1 VDNKNQYLSKPWLKN
16 YHPDVPAEAE
26 VPEKSLNDLFDEA
39 AQKYANHTAVI
50 FYGKKISFK
59 ELKDEVDRFAT
70 ALSKFGIKKGDKVAL
85 YLLNSPQY
93 VISYFA
99 ILKAGGTVTPISPVY
114 TSSEVKH
121 QLTDSGARNLV
132 CQDILYDNI
141 AKTGIKMDRVFL
153 TGISDYLPTIRR
165 MIGRSV
171 LRKAFSELE
180 VPTPK
185 IDEREGFYRLKDLI
199 KKTEPNPPTVEIDP
213 AVDLAVL
220 PYTGGTT
227 ALPKGVMLSHR
238 NLVACQ
244 SQVQASWPI
253 LEEGKEVV
261 LAFLPFYHIY
271 GQVVVMLNTML
282 TGGTMI
288 LFTTPD
294 IDDILYSM
302 EKYQA
307 STFLGVPT
315 FFEYLKEYEK
325 TDRVNWKRLKL
336 IICGADTLHTTTL
349 EEWTRR
355 TNSVITEG
363 FGMTET
369 SGVSHVNPM
378 GSSKP
383 GSFGLP
389 LPNVTAAIIDPD
401 TNEFLPVGET
411 GEMILHG
418 PNIMQGYWNRDEDNK
433 KIFLDVDGK
442 QFMKTGDLIRMDEE
456 GYFIFYD
463 RTKDLIKYKG
473 YSVFAR
479 EIEEV
484 LYKHPQVK
492 AVGVIGVPDPKVGH
506 YIKANVVLNPEARGK
521 ISEEDIINYCKE
533 TLAHYKVP
541 RVCDF
546 RGELPKT
553 DVGKISRRELREEMD
568 EEV

>member
-1 VDNKNQYLSKPWLKN
+1 MENKEAYLSKPWLKN
-16 YHPDVPAEAE
+16 YHPDVPAEA
-26 VPEKSLNDLFDEA
+26 VIPEKSLVELFDEA
-39 AQKYANHTAVI
+39 AQKYANQVAVI
-50 FYGKKISFK
+50 FYGSKITFK
-59 ELKDEVDRFAT
+59 QLKDETDRFAT
-70 ALSKFGIKKGDKVAL
+70 ALCEFGIKKGDKVAL

-99 ILKAGGTVTPISPVY
+99 ILKAGAAVTPISPVY

-121 QLTDSGARNLV
+121 QLTDSGARKLV

-141 AKTGIKMDRVFL
+141 AKTGIKMDHVFL

-165 MIGRSV
+165 MIGKSV

-185 IDEREGFYRLKDLI
+185 IDESEGFYRLKDLI
-199 KKTEPNPPTVEIDP
+199 KNTEPNPPAVEIDP
-213 AVDLAVL
+213 AVDLAAL

-227 ALPKGVMLSHR
+227 ALPKGVMLTHR
-238 NLVACQ
+238 NLASCQ
-244 SQVQASWPI
+244 SQVNAAWPI

-282 TGGTMI
+282 TGGTMV

-294 IDDILYSM
+294 IDDILFAV
-302 EKYQA
+302 EKNHA
-307 STFLGVPT
+307 TTFLGVPT
-315 FFEYLKEYEK
+315 FFEYLKDYEK

-336 IICGADTLHTTTL
+336 IVCGADTLHKTTL
-349 EEWTRR
+349 EDWTRR
-355 TNSVITEG
+355 TGSYITEG

-369 SGVSHVNPM
+369 SGVSHVNPL
-378 GSSKP
+378 GGGKP

-389 LPNVTAAIIDPD
+389 LPNVTAAIIDPETD
-401 TNEFLPVGET
+401 EFLPVGET
-411 GEMILHG
+411 GEMILNG

-433 KIFLDVDGK
+433 KTFLDIDGK
-442 QFMKTGDLIRMDEE
+442 LFMKTGDLIRMDEE
-456 GYFIFYD
+456 GFFIFYD
-463 RTKDLIKYKG
+463 RTKDLIKFKG

-506 YIKANVVLNPEARGK
+506 YIKANVVLQAEARGK

-541 RVCDF
+541 KIVEF

-553 DVGKISRRELREEMD
+553 DVGKISRRELREELD
-568 EEV
+568 EEA